1 MICRTLSPA
10 VRRYNRR
17 MFVASA
23 TYMVTLVS
31 TILVIKH
38 LHPSHVIA
46 IVLGIIP
53 AIPIAAIIAIVGFY
67 LKEEN
72 DEFQRELLIQA
83 LLWAS
88 AFTLVTTSTWGLLEM
103 YAKVSP
109 LPSFY
114 VFVLYWFFFGMASI
128 PLRLRYRTGSD
139 D

>member
-1 MICRTLSPA
+1 MICSTPSPA

-17 MFVASA
+17 MFLAAGS
-23 TYMVTLVS
+23 YMVTLVF
-31 TILVIKH
+31 TILIIKH
-38 LHPSHVIA
+38 LHPSHAIA

-53 AIPIAAIIAIVGFY
+53 AIPIAAIVAIVGFY
-67 LKEEN
+67 LKEES

-88 AFTLVTTSTWGLLEM
+88 ACTLVTTSTWGLLEM
-103 YAKVSP
+103 YANVSP

-114 VFVLYWFFFGMASI
+114 VFVLYWFFFGIATI